1 MERCARLLVVRI
13 NGWILAVIAWIAVIF
28 FSSTSL
34 AAEWCEQGFHF
45 LAGILFG
52 HFGPEN
58 SSYRLIHLLADKSV
72 HVTLFLVLAL
82 LLWKVFVNAR
92 LKVVFILLAGALVGS
107 ASEFL
112 QRFFPGRDPALR
124 DVLINFVSTGIG
136 VAICWNWARHRSTEP
151 RRSTATGEV
160 PHSCASSPVEIR
172 HGDE

>member
-1 MERCARLLVVRI
+1 MRI
-13 NGWILAVIAWIAVIF
+13 NGWILAVVAWIAVIF

-34 AAEWCEQGFHF
+34 AAEWCEEGFHF

-52 HFGPEN
+52 HFGPDN

-92 LKVVFILLAGALVGS
+92 FKIVFILLAGALVGS

-124 DVLINFVSTGIG
+124 DVLINFVSTAVG
-136 VAICWNWARHRSTEP
+136 VAICLIWARHDSADP
-151 RRSTATGEV
+151 RRSTAAGEV
-160 PHSCASSPVEIR
+160 PHNYASSPVEIR
-172 HGDE
+172 RGDE